1 MDNQYPYRNPTNE
14 QRKQLLL
21 DSLALAG
28 RRDDYENIRKLLN
41 PPPEITNFVAPKALS
56 NVRIGIIGA
65 GLSGLAAAYELRKL
79 GASITV
85 FDAQKERVGG
95 RVYTHYFDR
104 SSDYFGELGA
114 ARIPVSHETAW
125 HYIDL
130 FGLDTE
136 ALTSPDTNNLI
147 YAHNIRIRRETDGK
161 NVTRYLYP
169 FYDLSVNER
178 NTPWNQLRNF
188 ALSTMLYSL
197 SPDERAEILKI
208 LPEYSPRYAA
218 ISRLSTRQIFEMLE
232 LSQGAIEL
240 ITAVEPFTEPFL
252 NMSHDEIMNTE
263 YSLDFLNT
271 YRIAGGAMHLPMCF
285 FNSLMSSDPQEIKFP
300 TYFLG
305 KVELKSRS
313 KITGIYMAPENEGV
327 FLRCSSEKKADYL
340 EQFDYVICA
349 IPFSTLREVEIKP
362 FFRNQK
368 MQAIKEYHYMDG
380 QKTLFLCKKRFW
392 EEDSDYGRMNGGIS
406 VTDLPIQTIL
416 YPPDHIHCKDW
427 QDCTPDQPGVL
438 TPSYNLGQDSI
449 RQTNQPEAL
458 RLQLIKRNV
467 EEVHGLPE
475 GYLDSMVENQFT
487 VIWSGEDWAR
497 GAFAAGY
504 PGQKSRFLYPMAQ
517 PEFEQRVFFAGEHV
531 STKQGWMQGALYS
544 GKEAANQLAEAA
556 VTR

>member
-1 MDNQYPYRNPTNE
+1 MNNQYPYQNPTDE
-14 QRKQLLL
+14 QRRQLLL
-21 DSLALAG
+21 DSLTAVG
-28 RRDDYENIRKLLN
+28 RRDDFENILKLLS
-41 PPPEITNFVAPKALS
+41 PPPEITNFVAPKALN
-56 NVRIGIIGA
+56 NVRIGIIGG
-65 GLSGLAAAYELRKL
+65 GLAGLAAAYELRKL
-79 GASITV
+79 GASITI

-95 RVYTHYFDR
+95 RVDTHYFDR
-104 SSDYFGELGA
+104 SSEFYGELGA
-114 ARIPVSHETAW
+114 ARIPASHETVW
-125 HYIDL
+125 YYINL
-130 FGLDTE
+130 FGLNTE
-136 ALTSPDTNNLI
+136 SLTSPDPNNII
-147 YAHNIRIRRETDGK
+147 YAHNIRIRREPDGR
-161 NVTRYLYP
+161 NVTRFLYP
-169 FYDLSVNER
+169 YYDLSEKER
-178 NTPWNQLRNF
+178 NTPWNQLRNY

-197 SPDERAEILKI
+197 TPDERAEILKI
-208 LPEYSPRYAA
+208 LPEYSQRYAA

-271 YRIAGGAMHLPMCF
+271 YRISGGTLHLPMSF
-285 FNSLMSSDPQEIKFP
+285 YNSLMSNDPKEIRFP

-313 KITGIYMAPENEGV
+313 KISGIYMAQENEGV
-327 FLRCSSEKKADYL
+327 YLRCSSEKKGDTL

-349 IPFSTLREVEIKP
+349 IPFSTLREVDIKP

-380 QKTLFLCKKRFW
+380 QKTLFLCRKRFW
-392 EEDSDYGRMNGGIS
+392 EEDRDYGRMNGGIS
-406 VTDLPIQTIL
+406 VTDLPIQTII
-416 YPPDHIHCKDW
+416 YPPDHIRCKDSES
-427 QDCTPDQPGVL
+427 CTPDMPGVL

-458 RLQLIKRNV
+458 RLQMIKHNV

-475 GYLDSMVENQFT
+475 GALDTLVENQVT
-487 VIWSGEDWAR
+487 TIWSGEPWAR

-504 PGQKSRFLYPMAQ
+504 PGQKMRFLHSMTL

-544 GKEAANQLAEAA
+544 GKEAANRLAEAA
-556 VTR
+556 LTR